1 MSPINADGLYTTGF
15 NEKTKDHLLLD
26 AGAVYKNFGLLDQGR
41 IGATSGGNEFQAKA
55 KMRQIQVDGVK
66 GNAKGM
72 EVFDSITITLKC
84 SFLEATKEILAAALI
99 ADIDENSDSNYS
111 IIQGKTVIAD
121 SDYIKNL
128 AWVGRLSGS
137 EKPVIIVIENALCL
151 DGLQLKTQDSKDNV
165 LDVTFTAHTDPS
177 TPQAL
182 PYKIYYPKLDAPTP
196 MAFTL
201 SSAAVSSGKI
211 ILTMSD
217 TVAATVP
224 KDGFTLMVAGS
235 ANAITAATRGTS
247 DTKTIE
253 LTPTTAPT
261 SGQAVT
267 IAYTKPTDTSK
278 QVQSASGTALDTFTA
293 TNVTNN

>member
-1 MSPINADGLYTTGF
+1 MSQIDTDGLYTTGF

-26 AGAVYKNFGLLDQGR
+26 AGTVYKNFGFSDQER

-55 KMRQIQVDGVK
+55 KIRQIQVDGVK
-66 GNAKGM
+66 GEAKGL
-72 EVFDSITITLKC
+72 EVIDSITTTLKC
-84 SFLEATKEILAAALI
+84 SFLETTEEILVAALI
-99 ADIDENSDSNYS
+99 ADIDTTSDSNYD

-137 EKPVIIVIENALCL
+137 RKPVIIVIENALCL

-165 LDVTFTAHTDPS
+165 LDVTFTAHADPS
-177 TPQAL
+177 NPQAL
-182 PYKIYYPKLDAPTP
+182 PYTIYYPKLTDTTFA
-196 MAFTL
+196 L

-224 KDGFTLMVAGS
+224 LDGFTLMVAGS
-235 ANAITAATRGTS
+235 TDVITVATIGT
-247 DTKTIE
+247 DTKTIV
-253 LTPTTAPT
+253 LTPTTVPT

-278 QVQSASGTALDTFTA
+278 QVQSASGTALDTFAA
-293 TNVTNN
+293 TNVTNS

>member
-1 MSPINADGLYTTGF
+1 MAGIDTSNVTTTGF
-15 NEKTKDHLLLD
+15 NDKTMESLLLD
-26 AGAVYKNFGLLDQGR
+26 AGAVYKNFGYPDQG
-41 IGATSGGNEFQAKA
+41 IVGATSGGNEFQAKA
-55 KMRQIQVDGVK
+55 KIRQIKVDGVK
-66 GNAKGM
+66 AANAKGM
-72 EVFDSITITLKC
+72 EVIDEITTTLKC
-84 SFLEATKEILAAALI
+84 SFIEITKEILAAALI
-99 ADIDENSDSNYS
+99 ADIDTTTDSNYD
-111 IIQGKTVIAD
+111 ILTGKIVIED

-128 AWVGRLSGS
+128 AWVGTLSGS
-137 EKPVIIVIENALCL
+137 DKPVIIIIENALSL
-151 DGLQLKTQDSKDNV
+151 DGLQLKTEDSKDNV
-165 LDVTFTAHTDPS
+165 LDVTFTAHADPD
-177 TPQAL
+177 TPKAL
-182 PYKIYYPKLDAPTP
+182 PYKIYYPKLTT
-196 MAFTL
+196 AFTL
-201 SSAAVSSGKI
+201 GSTAVSSGKI

-235 ANAITAATRGTS
+235 SNVITAAARGT